1 MQNFWEYDVW
11 APIALFGTLMI
22 SLLGA
27 NILKRRVPFLRN
39 SLIPTAV
46 LGGLLL
52 LIISSVYELCTDK
65 LFFNTT
71 YFGGNGAS
79 TLEVI
84 TYHALALG
92 FIATAFKPS
101 SGKHT
106 LKRNGE
112 IFDTGVTTVST
123 YLLQGVLGLGAT
135 ILIALVLN
143 DVFAASG
150 LILPFGFGQGTG
162 QALNWGSIYETDH
175 GFEGGRSFG
184 LSIAALGFLAASI
197 GGVIHLNILKHRG
210 AVLVHEDELS
220 CSMSSEDIQQP
231 DEIPMNG
238 SMDKLSV
245 QVGFVLG
252 AYMAVQALLL
262 GLSSLLPSFQSV
274 LYGFNFLFGVLIATT
289 IRVGCTLLRKHGIM
303 HRQYVNG
310 FLMDRISNFFFD
322 LMVVAGIAAIRLEV
336 MKGYWWIVVLLA
348 VLGTFPTYFYNRFIA
363 RKFFP
368 EYSEQQFLMMYG
380 MLTGTASTGTIL
392 LRELDPQ
399 FETPAADNLVYQN
412 FPAIVFGL
420 PLMFLAKLAPVKP
433 FITWLILL
441 GFFIFLNVLLFRRQL
456 FMRKKSKSQATK

>member
-1 MQNFWEYDVW
+1 MQNFWEFDVW

-27 NILKRRVPFLRN
+27 NLLKKRVPFLRN
-39 SLIPTAV
+39 SLIPTSV
-46 LGGLLL
+46 LGGIML
-52 LIISSVYELCTDK
+52 LIISTVYELCTDE

-71 YFGGNGAS
+71 YYGGNGAA
-79 TLEVI
+79 TLEII

-101 SGKHT
+101 KGNHG

-135 ILIALVLN
+135 ILIALAVEA
-143 DVFAASG
+143 VFPASG

-162 QALNWGSIYETDH
+162 QALNWGSIYESDH
-175 GFEGGRSFG
+175 GFVGGRSFG
-184 LSIAALGFLAASI
+184 LTIAALGFLAASI

-210 AVLVHEDELS
+210 AILVHEDERS
-220 CSMSSEDIQQP
+220 CSMSGEEVQAT

-252 AYMAVQALLL
+252 AYMLVQALLL
-262 GLSSLLPSFQSV
+262 VLSSILPSFQSV
-274 LYGFNFLFGVLIATT
+274 LYGFNFLFGVLIAAT
-289 IRVGCTLLRKHGIM
+289 IRVGCSLLRKRGIM
-303 HRQYVNG
+303 VKQYING

-336 MKGYWWIVVLLA
+336 VKGYWWVVLILA
-348 VLGTFPTYFYNRFIA
+348 VLGTFPTYFYNHYVA
-363 RKFFP
+363 HKFFP
-368 EYSEQQFLMMYG
+368 EYSEEQFLMMYG

-392 LRELDPQ
+392 LRELDPD
-399 FETPAADNLVYQN
+399 FKTPAADNLVYQN

-420 PLMFLAKLAPVKP
+420 PLMFLANLAPVKP
-433 FITWLILL
+433 FVTWLILL
-441 GFFIFLNVLLFRRQL
+441 GFFLVLNILLFRRQI
-456 FMRKKSKSQATK
+456 FRRKKAK

>member
-27 NILKRRVPFLRN
+27 NIVKKRVPFLRN
-39 SLIPTAV
+39 SLIPTSV
-46 LGGLLL
+46 LGGLMLL
-52 LIISSVYELCTDK
+52 VISTVYELCTGK

-71 YFGGNGAS
+71 YYGGNGAA
-79 TLEVI
+79 TLEII

-101 SGKHT
+101 KGNHG

-123 YLLQGVLGLGAT
+123 YLLQGVLGLGTT
-135 ILIALVLN
+135 ILLALAVKEIFP
-143 DVFAASG
+143 VSG

-162 QALNWGSIYETDH
+162 QALNWGSIYESDH
-175 GFEGGRSFG
+175 GFVGGRSFG
-184 LSIAALGFLAASI
+184 LTIAALGFLAASI
-197 GGVIHLNILKHRG
+197 GGVVHLNILKHRG
-210 AVLVHEDELS
+210 AVLAHEDDLS
-220 CSMSSEDIQQP
+220 CTMNSEEVQAA

-245 QVGFVLG
+245 QIGFVLG
-252 AYMAVQALLL
+252 AYMLVQALLL
-262 GLSSLLPSFQSV
+262 VLSALVPSFQSI
-274 LYGFNFLFGVLIATT
+274 LYGFNFLIGVLIATT

-303 HRQYVNG
+303 KKQYVNS

-336 MKGYWWIVVLLA
+336 MKGYWWVVIILA
-348 VLGTFPTYFYNRFIA
+348 VLGAFPTYFYNHYVA
-363 RKFFP
+363 RKLFP
-368 EYSEQQFLMMYG
+368 EYTEEQFLMMYG

-392 LRELDPQ
+392 LRELDPD
-399 FETPAADNLVYQN
+399 FKTPAADNLVYQN
-412 FPAIVFGL
+412 FPAIIFGF
-420 PLMFLAKLAPVKP
+420 PLMFLASLAPVKP
-433 FITWLILL
+433 FVTWLILL
-441 GFFIFLNVLLFRRQL
+441 AFFIALNILLFRRQI
-456 FMRKKSKSQATK
+456 FRRKKSNK

>member
-27 NILKRRVPFLRN
+27 NIVKKRVSFLRN

-46 LGGLLL
+46 LGGLML
-52 LIISSVYELCTDK
+52 LIISSIYELCTDQI
-65 LFFNTT
+65 FFNTT
-71 YFGGNGAS
+71 YYGGDGAT

-135 ILIALVLN
+135 ILIALV
-143 DVFAASG
+143 VTEIFSASG

-175 GFEGGRSFG
+175 GFVGGRSFG

-210 AVLVHEDELS
+210 AILVHEDELS
-220 CSMSSEDIQQP
+220 CTMSSEDIQAA

-252 AYMAVQALLL
+252 AYMLVQALLL
-262 GLSSLLPSFQSV
+262 VLSSLLPSMQAV
-274 LYGFNFLFGVLIATT
+274 IYGFNFLFGVLIATT
-289 IRVGCTLLRKHGIM
+289 LRVGCTFLRKYGVM
-303 HRQYVNG
+303 KKQYVNG

-322 LMVVAGIAAIRLEV
+322 LMVVAGIAAIRLDV
-336 MKGYWWIVVLLA
+336 MKGYWWVVILLS
-348 VLGTFPTYFYNRFIA
+348 VLGTFSTYFYNRYIA

-368 EYSEQQFLMMYG
+368 EYSEEQFLMMYG

-392 LRELDPQ
+392 LRELDPK

-433 FITWLILL
+433 FVTWLILL
-441 GFFIFLNVLLFRRQL
+441 GFFLFLNILLFRRQI
-456 FMRKKSKSQATK
+456 FMRKKRKQK